1 MKLIYGRNGVSG
13 MAGNNKMQFTDEQ
26 RKAIQLKK
34 RNLLV
39 SASAGT
45 GKTAV
50 LTERIMELLL
60 DSDNRTDIDEM
71 VIVTFTRAAAAEMRG
86 RIEEKLNERL
96 SLGKNTEHIK
106 KQIAL
111 LPHAQI
117 TTIDSLC
124 LNILREYFYI
134 IDLTRH
140 FVSEMT
146 MR

>member
-134 IDLTRH
+134 IDLDRH

>member
-1 MKLIYGRNGVSG
+1 MKKLVRIVNISLYADLTQNIKAIPIKNLNRWMKLIYGRNGVSG

-86 RIEEKLNERL
+86 RIEENLNERL
-96 SLGKNTEHIK
+96 SL
-106 KQIAL
+106 
-111 LPHAQI
+111 
-117 TTIDSLC
+117 
-124 LNILREYFYI
+124 
-134 IDLTRH
+134 
-140 FVSEMT
+140 
-146 MR
+146 

>member
-124 LNILREYFYI
+124 LNCLLYTSPSPR
-134 IDLTRH
+134 DC
-140 FVSEMT
+140 S
-146 MR
+146 

>member
-1 MKLIYGRNGVSG
+1 MSG

-86 RIEEKLNERL
+86 RIEEKLN
-96 SLGKNTEHIK
+96 
-106 KQIAL
+106 
-111 LPHAQI
+111 
-117 TTIDSLC
+117 DDC
-124 LNILREYFYI
+124 L
-134 IDLTRH
+134 
-140 FVSEMT
+140 
-146 MR
+146 